1 MSIDDIF
8 IIAGCIF
15 IMFEQ
20 RLLFIIA
27 FFDICLHDIMVFM
40 SAGDIFIPGIEELLI
55 VFGVC
60 A

>member
-1 MSIDDIF
+1 
-8 IIAGCIF
+8 
-15 IMFEQ
+15 MFEQ

-27 FFDICLHDIMVFM
+27 FFDIRLHDIMVFM